1 MKLELV
7 SIPKPIRL
15 LAENASA
22 QERIYLYV
30 QYIGNDYRMRSN
42 RYRYSVQYMNNT
54 FYYIW

>member
-1 MKLELV
+1 MKLELI

-22 QERIYLYV
+22 REGIYLYV

-42 RYRYSVQYMNNT
+42 RYRYTVQSMNNT
-54 FYYIW
+54 FY